1 MRSQHNKSMTRL
13 LVRVISGF
21 SMWLVQQWRR
31 QQQLQQRSG
40 VVVAAILIVAVPHAG
55 SGSTSHL
62 VDVKLVL
69 QIDLCDLQL
78 FEILL

>member
-31 QQQLQQRSG
+31 QQQLQQRS
-40 VVVAAILIVAVPHAG
+40 A
-55 SGSTSHL
+55 SHL